1 MGLWSRLNTH
11 AYVHFEG
18 TTGPDPRQARRSQV
32 AEGLNRIIEVEGPM
46 LAERAYDIYLRGCGI
61 NKLGR
66 EIQRSMNRALQD
78 LIEEGY
84 VFLEDESDKGGLVY
98 SIVRSAG
105 TPPVTVR
112 NRGSRA
118 FEGIPP
124 SELHLVAL
132 RLSEDCKFEPK
143 DDVHLRAILE
153 LFDLKRLT
161 PQVRTTLLEVLNRH
175 YLYVDEIIRRSRN

>member
-1 MGLWSRLNTH
+1 M
-11 AYVHFEG
+11 
-18 TTGPDPRQARRSQV
+18 

-46 LAERAYDIYLRGCGI
+46 LAKRAYDIYLRGCGI